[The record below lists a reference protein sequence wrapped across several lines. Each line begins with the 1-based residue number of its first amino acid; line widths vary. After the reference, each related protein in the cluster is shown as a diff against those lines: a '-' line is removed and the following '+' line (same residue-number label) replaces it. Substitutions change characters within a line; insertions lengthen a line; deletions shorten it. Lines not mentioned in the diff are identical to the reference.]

1 MTTATAL
8 QIGDV
13 VPNWVGL
20 PVTIAGIENG
30 YYTSAYGGAW
40 VAQDNDDG
48 VTVLFPYMPPA
59 PPENGSGIES
69 AASTPNMVK
78 AALSYARHGWHV
90 TPLHEPLFDADGR
103 CVGCTCE
110 EWQRQNGKPGHVC
123 RTPGKH
129 PRLREWE
136 DKATTDPAQVGR
148 WWHAWPT
155 ANIGIA
161 AGRAGL
167 VVVDKDTYHT
177 AAEGGALTIADT
189 ETVTNL
195 TGGGGEHLIYLHP
208 QDGPRI
214 SNADSSLPEWVNIRA
229 HGGLFVAPPSLH
241 KSGNRYEWEP
251 GYGPHEIE
259 PAELPRALRDLLQP
273 AGAGQRRAA
282 PIPERIA
289 AGGRNN
295 TLTSLGGSMRRRGVG
310 GDAIEAALLAVNA
323 AQCDPPL
330 PADEVQ
336 AIAKSVSRYAPPAP
350 SANGNGTAAIAS
362 AQSSDALPIIIVS
375 NRHLRELSDDAY
387 SVLLAANDPPQVYQ
401 YGGQLARVTAA
412 DGRAGVQL
420 LDPTML
426 RYRLSRVADFMAVKM
441 LKDGTQQ
448 QSWVAPSDRLIAD
461 ILAYPEW
468 PDMPALSG
476 VVTAPVVSPS
486 GQVRIEAGY
495 DPATGL
501 YYHAGD
507 ALTIGDIEPTPEHVA
522 WAVGLILDDLLGDFP
537 FKDAASRANAV
548 ALLILP
554 FARPLIEG
562 CTPLHILNAPTP
574 GTGKTLAARVATLPF
589 NPDGPAVMT
598 AGQDEDEWRKR
609 ITSLLSGG
617 TSHLLIDN
625 IKGALVSGS
634 LAAALSTP
642 LWTDRILGKSQTI
655 TLPNRAVWIA
665 TGNNIAVDTEMAR
678 RSVWIRLDSNAERP
692 WTRNGFKH
700 ASLGEWALENR
711 GDLVTAALVLIRH
724 WFNIGCPPGQPT
736 IGGFESWARVIGGI
750 LDAAGI
756 VGFMGNADE
765 LYEQSDPTAAQWAAF
780 IAEWWKQ
787 FQDAPIGVKE
797 LSPLA
802 DSEPA
807 ESVTGLGLLD
817 TMLTGHT
824 ARARKVRLGNLLHG
838 RLDTVVDGFK
848 IQSAGT
854 LRRASLYQLV
864 QLGV

>member
-1 MTTATAL
+1 MTAATPIRA
-8 QIGDV
+8 GDAPQSAV
-13 VPNWVGL
+13 V
-20 PVTIAGIENG
+20 
-30 YYTSAYGGAW
+30 
-40 VAQDNDDG
+40 
-48 VTVLFPYMPPA
+48 
-59 PPENGSGIES
+59 
-69 AASTPNMVK
+69 NMAK
-78 AALSYARHGWHV
+78 AALWYARHGWPV
-90 TPLHEPLFDADGR
+90 MPLHEPLFDAVDSHGKPTH
-103 CVGCTCE
+103 CTCE
-110 EWQRQNGKPGHVC
+110 EWARYVGNERRPPNPEYVCGKD
-123 RTPGKH
+123 TGKH
-129 PRLREWE
+129 PRIRDWE
-136 DKATTDPAQVGR
+136 NQATTDEAQIR
-148 WWHAWPT
+148 KWWRAWPS

-167 VVVDKDTYHT
+167 VVVDKDTYHA
-177 AAEGGALTIADT
+177 AAEGGALSLADT
-189 ETVTNL
+189 ETVTSL
-195 TGGGGEHLIYLHP
+195 TGGGGEHLIYRHP

-241 KSGNRYEWEP
+241 MSGNPYEWEP
-251 GYGPHEIE
+251 AYGPHEME
-259 PAELPRALRDLLQP
+259 PADLPPALRELLQP
-273 AGAGQRRAA
+273 AAGGRRRAA
-282 PIPERIA
+282 PLPERIA
-289 AGGRNN
+289 EGGRNN
-295 TLTSLGGSMRRRGVG
+295 ALTSLGGSLRRRGIG
-310 GDAIEAALLAVNA
+310 GAAIQASLLAVNDE
-323 AQCDPPL
+323 QCDPPL
-330 PADEVQ
+330 PAAEVE
-336 AIAKSVSRYAPPAP
+336 AIAKSVARYAPPAP
-350 SANGNGTAAIAS
+350 SVNGNGAAVGGP
-362 AQSSDALPIIIVS
+362 LPIIVVS

-387 SVLLAANDPPQVYQ
+387 SVLLAANDPPHLYQ

-426 RYRLSRVADFMAVKM
+426 RYRLSRVADFMAVKTT
-441 LKDGTQQ
+441 KDGTQ

-468 PDMPALSG
+468 PNMPALSG
-476 VVTAPVVSPS
+476 VVTAPVVGPS
-486 GQVRIEAGY
+486 GQVRVEAGY

-507 ALTIGDIEPTPEHVA
+507 NLTIGDIAPTPERVA

-554 FARPLIEG
+554 FARPSIEG
-562 CTPLHILNAPTP
+562 CTPLHILTAPTP

-589 NPDGPAVMT
+589 NPDGPAVMA

-634 LAAALSTP
+634 LAAVLSTA
-642 LWTDRILGKSQTI
+642 LWTDRILGRSQTI

-700 ASLGEWALENR
+700 ESLGEWVLANR

-724 WFNIGCPPGQPT
+724 WFNIGCPPGRPT
-736 IGGFESWARVIGGI
+736 IGGFEAWARVIGGI

-756 VGFMGNADE
+756 GGFMGNTTE
-765 LYEQSDPTAAQWAAF
+765 LYELSDPTAALWAAF
-780 IAEWWKQ
+780 VKEWFRQ
-787 FQDAPIGVKE
+787 FGDNPVGVKE
-797 LSPLA
+797 LYPLA
-802 DSEPA
+802 DSEPGKDKGGNDI
-807 ESVTGLGLLD
+807 EGLGLLD
-817 TMLTGHT
+817 ELLSGDRGGHT
-824 ARARKVRLGNLLHG
+824 VRGRKVKLGNLIRG
-838 RLDTVVDGFK
+838 RVDTVIDGFK
-848 IQSAGT
+848 IDDAGE
-854 LRRASLYQLV
+854 LRRASQYRLV